1 MRKRRVRLRREEEK
15 QITCADIEENGS
27 RSGII

>member
-15 QITCADIEENGS
+15 QITCADIEEMGAEVE
-27 RSGII
+27 